1 MGIQINGNTDNI
13 SAVDGG
19 LTVSDLEL
27 NQTGVSTFHSHLHV
41 ADQIIHLGDAN
52 TKIRFPAADSI
63 TAETGGSER
72 LRIDSSG
79 RIGVG
84 VVPTAQYAHNLIQIG
99 HQATLGANAALSAT
113 GQTFLTHNLY
123 FDTGGTLKVF
133 NTSNANEGA
142 IFRLVD
148 GQLLFSNSAATTGT
162 PTVTERFRITSTG
175 EIKQYGF
182 TGSSDAGTDDLVLG
196 NTTGGVNRGITIWSN
211 SSQNG
216 SIAFADNDSNF
227 RGAVQYLH
235 NGDIMRLLT
244 AGNERIRINSSGQVG
259 IGRDTDPLNGVKLMV
274 QNGSNNVFYAYHEGT
289 GNNYSILCRNDRAVG
304 STQATQIIFIGS
316 GNVAVGDIRSTG
328 SGTAYNTSSDYR
340 LKENVTAISDGIT
353 RLKTLKPSRFNF
365 KVDKDT
371 TVDGFLA
378 HEVSSI
384 VPEAITGSKD
394 EVDSDNNPVYQQI
407 DQAKLVPLLTASIQ
421 ELITKVET
429 LEQENIAL
437 RIRVTNL
444 EDN

>member
-41 ADQIIHLGDAN
+41 ADQIINLGDAN

-84 VVPTAQYAHNLIQIG
+84 VVPTAQYAHTLIQIR

-182 TGSSDAGTDDLVLG
+182 TGSSDTSADDLVLG
-196 NTTGGVNRGITIWSN
+196 NTTGRVIRGMTIWSN
-211 SSQNG
+211 SSKIG
-216 SIAFADNDSNF
+216 ALVFADNDSNF
-227 RGAVQYLH
+227 RGAVQYIH
-235 NGDIMRLLT
+235 NGDSLRFLT
-244 AGNERIRINSSGQVG
+244 AGSERLRIDSSGRVLIGTTDPGGGNADDLTVATSGNTGITIRSGTSNTGNIFFSDATSGAAQYAGAIEFHHSDNSLNLNVSNTNRLRIQSNGKFGLNRSAPQYAMHLSPADGDTRIDIHMTNSTTGHNNNDGVQVG
-259 IGRDTDPLNGVKLMV
+259 Y
-274 QNGSNNVFYAYHEGT
+274 QNSAGAYIWNFE
-289 GNNYSILCRNDRAVG
+289 
-304 STQATQIIFIGS
+304 
-316 GNVAVGDIRSTG
+316 
-328 SGTAYNTSSDYR
+328 NTPIY
-340 LKENVTAISDGIT
+340 
-353 RLKTLKPSRFNF
+353 F
-365 KVDKDT
+365 
-371 TVDGFLA
+371 
-378 HEVSSI
+378 
-384 VPEAITGSKD
+384 
-394 EVDSDNNPVYQQI
+394 
-407 DQAKLVPLLTASIQ
+407 
-421 ELITKVET
+421 
-429 LEQENIAL
+429 
-437 RIRVTNL
+437 
-444 EDN
+444 